1 MRRGDDVT
9 QVQDSERRPGASE
22 TLAVT
27 AEHTIARI
35 QLPLPLPDLTV
46 VNAYAVGTDAGVTL
60 IDPGWATAESE
71 AALIDGLHALGYDV
85 SDVRQILV
93 THAHWDHY
101 TQALKW
107 RDALGIEL
115 MLGAEER
122 HSISAFDALAGVH
135 PNQVPVLRRAG
146 APALAAAVAALRW
159 EPYEQGMPFAAPDR
173 WLQDGDIIDAGGV
186 SITAR
191 ATPGHTRGHMV
202 FEISD
207 MAFTGDHLLP
217 RITPSVAFERAP
229 EKLPL
234 RSFLRSLQL
243 FLDLPDA
250 RMLPAHG
257 DTGHHTRR
265 RAQELLDHHRERLS
279 IIADLITSGA
289 TTAFEVATR
298 MRWTRRDRT
307 LAELETVHQ
316 MTAVLEV
323 QAHLDLLVTQE
334 LLRVDESG
342 DVSTFTVS

>member
-1 MRRGDDVT
+1 MT
-9 QVQDSERRPGASE
+9 SQVQDSERSSGASE
-22 TLAVT
+22 TLT
-27 AEHTIARI
+27 TTSQYTIARL

-71 AALIDGLHALGYDV
+71 AALIAGLHAMEYGV

-107 RDALGIEL
+107 RDALGIEV

-122 HSISAFDALAGVH
+122 HSISAFDAQAGVH

-146 APALAAAVAALRW
+146 APALADAVAALQW
-159 EPYEQGMPFAAPDR
+159 EPYEQDMPFAAPDR
-173 WLQDGDIIDAGGV
+173 WLQDGDVIDAGGV
-186 SITAR
+186 SITVR

-202 FEISD
+202 FEAAG

-243 FLDLPDA
+243 FLELPDA

-257 DTGHHTRR
+257 DTEHHTRH
-265 RAQELLDHHRERLS
+265 RAQELLDHHGERLS
-279 IIADLITSGA
+279 IIADLIASGA
-289 TTAFEVATR
+289 ATAFETAGR
-298 MRWTRRDRT
+298 MRWTRRDRALT
-307 LAELETVHQ
+307 ELATVHQ

-323 QAHLDLLVTQE
+323 QAHLDLLVTQG
-334 LLRVDESG
+334 LLGVDESAE
-342 DVSTFTVS
+342 VSTFTVN